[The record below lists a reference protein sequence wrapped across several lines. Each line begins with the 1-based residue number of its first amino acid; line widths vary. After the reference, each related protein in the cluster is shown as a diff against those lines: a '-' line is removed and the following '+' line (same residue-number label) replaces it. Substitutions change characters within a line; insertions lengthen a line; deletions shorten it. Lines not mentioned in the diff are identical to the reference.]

1 MSVIISDA
9 RADEAP
15 ALGAILSD
23 WIDATDWMPR
33 LHQRQDD
40 AEFVGRLIARGQVR
54 VARKPGAVGFIARDG
69 AEIDALYV
77 APRGQGI
84 GRALIA
90 EAQTLQPHLALWTFA
105 ANAPARAFYAAMGF
119 AETGG
124 TQGDNAENLPD
135 IRMEWH
141 R

>member
-9 RADEAP
+9 RAEDAS

-54 VARKPGAVGFIARDG
+54 VARKVGAVGVIARDG

-77 APRGQGI
+77 APRGQGM

-90 EAQTLQPHLALWTFA
+90 EAQAQQPHLALWTFA